1 MKHDIRGLRLENDAW
16 VYSYRIAGRARR
28 MTIGHAPGLI
38 PADARKAAQ
47 HFAGLVAI
55 GRCPA
60 SERKAARRSSKI
72 ENQPVRDQVER
83 VAAQYLKHHRAR
95 VRASTY
101 RETARVFTVEILP
114 AWRGRRLSEIS
125 KQDVR
130 TLVDKIAKRPA
141 PVSANRGLASIKAF
155 FNWAIS
161 VDVITKASPAATIRP
176 PAPET
181 ARERVLTDD
190 ELGAVWRPSH
200 GLGEY
205 GAIVRLLILT
215 GQRRGEVAGMTWAEL
230 DLAAKIWRLPAARA
244 KNNRQHVIPLSAQAI
259 DVLRPLC
266 PAFEIGVSA
275 TPIFQPVGFSQ
286 SKAKLDAEL
295 KGAAGLQLQ
304 PWTLHDLR
312 RTCASGMASLGVAP
326 HVIEACLNHQSGVI
340 RGVAA
345 VYNRCR
351 YEPEKRAA
359 LEGWAA
365 HVANLVTGAG
375 NKFAA
380 RRVALT
386 HRRGASICPSRGKEA
401 RHHGPFYNCAEEGSR
416 AAPKLVP
423 D

>member
-130 TLVDKIAKRPA
+130 KLVEGVAKRA
-141 PVSANRGLASIKAF
+141 PVGANRLLASLKTF
-155 FNWAIS
+155 FAYA
-161 VDVITKASPAATIRP
+161 VEQDVISGSPASAIRP

-181 ARERVLTDD
+181 ARERVLSDS
-190 ELGAVWRPSH
+190 ELGAVWRASH
-200 GLGEY
+200 GLGQY
-205 GAIVRLLILT
+205 GAGVRLLALT
-215 GQRRGEVAGMTWAEL
+215 GQRRSEVFGMTWQEIDMAGRVW
-230 DLAAKIWRLPAARA
+230 ALPAARA
-244 KNNRQHVIPLSAQAI
+244 KNGRQHSIPLSEQAI
-259 DVLRPLC
+259 AILQELK
-266 PAFEIGVSA
+266 S
-275 TPIFQPVGFSQ
+275 
-286 SKAKLDAEL
+286 AKLAVFEPVSFSRMKGEL
-295 KGAAGLQLQ
+295 DKLLLPGFPA
-304 PWTLHDLR
+304 WCVHDLR
-312 RTCASGMASLGVAP
+312 RSCASGMASLGVR
-326 HVIEACLNHQSGVI
+326 IETVEKILNHASGSF
-340 RGVAA
+340 RGIVG
-345 VYNRCR
+345 VYQK
-351 YEPEKRAA
+351 YSFADEKRAA
-359 LEGWAA
+359 LDAWAA
-365 HVANLVTGAG
+365 HVAELPVDPVVLS
-375 NKFAA
+375 KAA
-380 RRVALT
+380 
-386 HRRGASICPSRGKEA
+386 
-401 RHHGPFYNCAEEGSR
+401 
-416 AAPKLVP
+416 
-423 D
+423 